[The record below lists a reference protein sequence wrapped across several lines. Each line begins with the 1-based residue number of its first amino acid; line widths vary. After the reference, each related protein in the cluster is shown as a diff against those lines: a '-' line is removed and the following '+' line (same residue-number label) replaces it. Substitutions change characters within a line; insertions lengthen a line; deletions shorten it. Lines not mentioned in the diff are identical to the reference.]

1 MMQDIFNDKI
11 KKEIYRLIATP
22 GIEINDIPELINAKF
37 NTNFDYETIFN
48 FLSEEYLKHN
58 LDHGRRL
65 CCRF

>member
-1 MMQDIFNDKI
+1 MMLDIFREDI
-11 KKEIYRLIATP
+11 KQEIFKLISTP
-22 GIEINDIPELINAKF
+22 GIEIDEIPKMVNDKF
-37 NTNFDYETIFN
+37 DTNLDYETIFN